1 MVIADP
7 PSSSR
12 SPYPLLQVIEWNGS
26 STGSFVCCAPM
37 RPATAWK
44 WQLPIVHLSFLFKY
58 FQPEYFNGTCSWVLH
73 ESCSSAPA
81 TAWCWQLLLV
91 PPRVLFQC
99 YSHKNWREA
108 PPDPP
113 GVLLQCFS
121 HSRVLIAPPC
131 SFRSSILLLQPQYGD
146 HPLNTFHQESCSST
160 PRQSM
165 LLAVSPGPF
174 RNPSAISPAP
184 CQLFLGLC
192 GEWISGNTSIVS
204 WGQDHL
210 DLSARQCKDRLA
222 WTGQEAASA
231 CL

>member
-1 MVIADP
+1 MAAPLVLLSVVLQCAQPQHGSGSSQLLFCHSCSNTSSQSILMAP
-7 PSSSR
+7 AVGSSMSLAPVLQPQHGVGSSSW
-12 SPYPLLQVIEWNGS
+12 YLQE
-26 STGSFVCCAPM
+26 C
-37 RPATAWK
+37 
-44 WQLPIVHLSFLFKY
+44 
-58 FQPEYFNGTCSWVLH
+58 
-73 ESCSSAPA
+73 CSSATA
-81 TAWCWQLLLV
+81 TTTGGKLHLI
-91 PPRVLFQC
+91 
-99 YSHKNWREA
+99 
-108 PPDPP
+108 PP